1 MLFIFFMLK
10 SVVVDFGSALYLSI
24 FTFRINL
31 YPIQISFTLMYFKVV
46 LSFHI
51 FWLYFVAFLLN
62 KS

>member
-1 MLFIFFMLK
+1 MLK
-10 SVVVDFGSALYLSI
+10 SVVVDFGSALYHLSI